1 MTENLSEPVSEPISE
16 LRRRILEVLQANEE
30 VSFAQLAGLPGF
42 AGDKN
47 LVAPDFA
54 NLVIWSGLSAEAVD
68 EMEDLEESEVI
79 RFSRTD
85 ADRYAEDG
93 YTPVL
98 PVAQRISKFRT
109 PHWLPVLISLW
120 KLPEAKG

>member
-1 MTENLSEPVSEPISE
+1 MADELSEPISP
-16 LRRRILEVLQANEE
+16 LRQSILAVLQANEE
-30 VSFAQLAGLPGF
+30 VSFAQLSGLPGF
-42 AGDKN
+42 AGDKD

-54 NLVIWSGLSAEAVD
+54 NLIIWRGLSAEAMD
-68 EMEDLEESEVI
+68 EMQALEESEVI
-79 RFSRTD
+79 RFARTD

>member
-1 MTENLSEPVSEPISE
+1 MTENLSEPTSE
-16 LRRRILEVLQANEE
+16 LRQRILAVLQANEE
-30 VSFAQLAGLPGF
+30 VSFAQLSGLPGF
-42 AGDKN
+42 AGDQD

-54 NLVIWSGLSAEAVD
+54 NLVIWRGLSAEAMD
-68 EMEDLEESEVI
+68 EMQALEESEVV

>member
-1 MTENLSEPVSEPISE
+1 MAENQSEPVSP
-16 LRRRILEVLQANEE
+16 LRQRILDVLQANEE

-42 AGDKN
+42 AGDQD

-54 NLVIWSGLSAEAVD
+54 NLVIWSGLSAEARD
-68 EMEDLEESEVI
+68 EMQALEEDEVI

>member
-1 MTENLSEPVSEPISE
+1 MAENQSEPVSP
-16 LRRRILEVLQANEE
+16 LRQRILDVLQANEE
-30 VSFAQLAGLPGF
+30 VSFAQLSGLPGF
-42 AGDKN
+42 AGVQD

-54 NLVIWSGLSAEAVD
+54 NLVIWSGLSAEARD
-68 EMEDLEESEVI
+68 EMQALEEDEVI